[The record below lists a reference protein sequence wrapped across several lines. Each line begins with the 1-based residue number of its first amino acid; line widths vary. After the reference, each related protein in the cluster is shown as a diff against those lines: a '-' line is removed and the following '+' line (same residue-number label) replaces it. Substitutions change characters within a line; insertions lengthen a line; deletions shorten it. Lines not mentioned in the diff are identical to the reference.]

1 MAKLLSETNEH
12 CIRRGTHFEGVMC
25 NSLRHMASD
34 FGLSYGTLQHMVVDV
49 LQYQNGEN
57 DGLFIF
63 LQRYAV

>member
-1 MAKLLSETNEH
+1 
-12 CIRRGTHFEGVMC
+12 MC

-49 LQYQNGEN
+49 LQYQNGEK
-57 DGLFIF
+57 DGLFLF